1 MALVR
6 TAAQRGHQ
14 YDLALLDMKL
24 PGIDGLELAGHIKA
38 DPSMSSVTLVMLT
51 GEPLADM
58 PGRWMTDSSVTVDP
72 RSSRTERQDATRRQQ
87 RV

>member
-6 TAAQRGHQ
+6 TAAERGHQ
-14 YDLALLDMKL
+14 YDLALLGMKL

-38 DPSMSSVTLVMLT
+38 DPSMSSVTLAMLT

-58 PGRWMTDSSVTVDP
+58 LGRWLTP
-72 RSSRTERQDATRRQQ
+72 R
-87 RV
+87 